1 MSTLVCQGLMT
12 TLWGEKKKRE
22 SIETGNRQP
31 KRNDRPIFNDPR
43 FLLEVP
49 GMAEE
54 TSLKKGRSLSFCL
67 LSFGMTSAFCLKLSF
82 RSFLFEVCVGLLL
95 GFPVFFFTPDGLQL
109 NIDC

>member
-12 TLWGEKKKRE
+12 AVWGEKKRE

-54 TSLKKGRSLSFCL
+54 TSLKKGRSLSLCL
-67 LSFGMTSAFCLKLSF
+67 LSFGMTSAFFVKLSF
-82 RSFLFEVCVGLLL
+82 RSFLFEVCVDLLL